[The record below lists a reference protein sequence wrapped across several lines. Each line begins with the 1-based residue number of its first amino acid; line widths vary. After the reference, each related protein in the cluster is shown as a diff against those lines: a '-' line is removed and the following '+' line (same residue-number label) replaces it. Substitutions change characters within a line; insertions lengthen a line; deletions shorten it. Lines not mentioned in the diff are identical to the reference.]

1 MRTSTAE
8 ERRRRDVLRFLAVKP
23 DAKLSEVVQACRMTR
38 KDASHALD
46 QLIAEDFVSVR
57 HPKLVWLFGPLI
69 SLFVGAE
76 RYALTKEG
84 LWRVAREPENESV
97 G

>member
-8 ERRRRDVLRFLAVKP
+8 ERRRRDVLRFLAVTP
-23 DAKLSEVVQACRMTR
+23 DAKLSEGVQACRTR

-46 QLIAEDFVSVR
+46 QLIVEDFVSVR